1 MGSSYLV
8 EVKPSVF
15 SETTLIPHDFDQ
27 ISNLSTKADQ
37 FDDRLTMAFRSRE
50 GAEEWVNSLE
60 ADIYT
65 HRIGRLHLQSAHQAD
80 GSEVDAYLMF
90 KPRS

>member
-15 SETTLIPHDFDQ
+15 SETTLTPSDFDQ
-27 ISNLSTKADQ
+27 ISNLATEADQ

-50 GAEEWVNSLE
+50 GAEEWVNSL
-60 ADIYT
+60 DTNYT
-65 HRIGRLHLQSAHQAD
+65 HQVGRLHLQGAHQAD
-80 GSEVDAYLMF
+80 SSNVDAYLMF
-90 KPRS
+90 KPRP